1 MGNIMH
7 RPRHLLLRMSGIT
20 ILALMI
26 VCYFAN
32 ASFSASNPHIH
43 EKKII
48 TPLLEINEKQMGIQT
63 ILAKKKKK
71 DLQNREDLSPE
82 EKEFI
87 EEKYKEWKSLSREE
101 KKLIRRRLNKWKK
114 MSPEEREIYQRIF
127 QQWQNL
133 TPEER
138 KKLQKDL
145 QRWEHLSPQEKDAI
159 RHQFKN

>member
-1 MGNIMH
+1 M
-7 RPRHLLLRMSGIT
+7 

-26 VCYFAN
+26 FCSLPST
-32 ASFSASNPHIH
+32 SFSASKKHIH
-43 EKKII
+43 EKII
-48 TPLLEINEKQMGIQT
+48 APFLENNELQMGIQT
-63 ILAKKKKK
+63 LLAKKKKN
-71 DLQNREDLSPE
+71 DWNNREDLSPE
-82 EKEFI
+82 EKKFL

-138 KKLQKDL
+138 KKLQEDL
-145 QRWEHLSPQEKDAI
+145 QHWEDLPGHKKDAI

>member
-1 MGNIMH
+1 MGNTMP
-7 RPRHLLLRMSGIT
+7 RPRHFLFRIICIM
-20 ILALMI
+20 ILALI
-26 VCYFAN
+26 TFCVLPS
-32 ASFSASNPHIH
+32 ASFGKPTAHFH
-43 EKKII
+43 QKII
-48 TPLLEINEKQMGIQT
+48 RPDFENTEQQTGIQT

-71 DLQNREDLSPE
+71 DWKNREDLSPE
-82 EKEFI
+82 EKEFF

-138 KKLQKDL
+138 KRLQKDL
-145 QRWEHLSPQEKDAI
+145 QRWEQLPEHKKDAI

>member
-1 MGNIMH
+1 M
-7 RPRHLLLRMSGIT
+7 

-26 VCYFAN
+26 FGSLPS
-32 ASFSASNPHIH
+32 ASFSASKTHNH
-43 EKKII
+43 EKII
-48 TPLLEINEKQMGIQT
+48 TPFLENNEKQMSIQ
-63 ILAKKKKK
+63 ILLAKKKKK
-71 DLQNREDLSPE
+71 DLKNREDLSPE